1 MVLEIIYISLS
12 IIILLIDIYLLIKVR
27 KFNTNEDILKDIDNK
42 FEKQN
47 EIYKQINEMLLSA
60 IKNYNDTV
68 LTGISQNLQLQKQEL
83 IVVQNR
89 LESILK
95 SNEDRLA
102 RATSIL
108 DNGLIKLQQDN
119 EKKLEQMRQTVDEKL
134 NVSLEKR
141 LAESFNI
148 INNRLQSVYEGL
160 GEMKQLANGVGDL
173 KRVLT
178 NVKTRG
184 VWGEVSLANLLEQML
199 STEQFQSNV
208 AIKDNQERVDF
219 AISLPGKDD
228 KTILLPVDAKFPI
241 EDYQRLVEA
250 SESGNLQQT
259 ELARKGLEKRVKEEA
274 KKISE
279 KYISLPKTTDFAVM
293 YLALEG
299 LYAEVLRMPGLAEEL
314 QREYKVVICGPTTL
328 SALLNSLQLGFKTLS
343 IEKRSSEIW
352 QLLGVFKQ
360 EFGKFVDLLS
370 KTQKKLA
377 EASNTIESAT
387 KKSKTIERKLKNV
400 TSLEEESDILLETS
414 DEEEINNDGE
424 DIEWIT
430 HKNYQ
435 MNLILKKDT
444 L

>member
-1 MVLEIIYISLS
+1 MVLEIICISLLV
-12 IIILLIDIYLLIKVR
+12 IILILNIFLIIKY
-27 KFNTNEDILKDIDNK
+27 KKNNTNEDLNK
-42 FEKQN
+42 NINLNFEKQN

-95 SNEDRLA
+95 SNEDRLS
-102 RATSIL
+102 RATQIL
-108 DNGLIKLQQDN
+108 DTGLTKLQTDN

-160 GEMKQLANGVGDL
+160 GEMKQLATGVGDL
-173 KRVLT
+173 KKVLT

-184 VWGEVSLANLLEQML
+184 VWGEVSLNNLLEQML
-199 STEQFQSNV
+199 SPDQFSSNV

-219 AISLPGKDD
+219 AIFLPGKDD
-228 KTILLPVDAKFPI
+228 QTILLPIDAKFPI

-250 SESGNLQQT
+250 SEAGNAIQLEQ
-259 ELARKGLEKRVKEEA
+259 AKKGLEKRVKEEG

-314 QREYKVVICGPTTL
+314 QREYKVVLCGPTTL

-360 EFGKFVDLLS
+360 EFGKFVDLLA

-377 EASNTIESAT
+377 EASSTIESAT
-387 KKSKTIERKLKNV
+387 KKSRTIERKLKNV
-400 TSLEEESDILLETS
+400 TGIQEESDILLETS
-414 DEEEINNDGE
+414 EEEEINEDGE
-424 DIEWIT
+424 
-430 HKNYQ
+430 
-435 MNLILKKDT
+435 
-444 L
+444 

>member
-1 MVLEIIYISLS
+1 MALEIICISLLV
-12 IIILLIDIYLLIKVR
+12 IILILNIFLIIKY
-27 KFNTNEDILKDIDNK
+27 KKNNTNEDLNK
-42 FEKQN
+42 NINLNFEKQN

-95 SNEDRLA
+95 SNEDRLS
-102 RATSIL
+102 RATQIL
-108 DNGLIKLQQDN
+108 DTGLTKLQTDN

-160 GEMKQLANGVGDL
+160 GEMKQLATGVGDL
-173 KRVLT
+173 KKVLT

-184 VWGEVSLANLLEQML
+184 VWGEVSLNNLLEQML
-199 STEQFQSNV
+199 SPDQFSSNV

-219 AISLPGKDD
+219 AIFLPGKDD
-228 KTILLPVDAKFPI
+228 QTILLPIDAKFPI

-250 SESGNLQQT
+250 SEAGNAIQLEQ
-259 ELARKGLEKRVKEEA
+259 AKKGLEKRVKEEA

-279 KYISLPKTTDFAVM
+279 KYISLPKTADFAVM

-314 QREYKVVICGPTTL
+314 QREYKVVLCGPTTL

-360 EFGKFVDLLS
+360 EFGKFVDLLA

-377 EASNTIESAT
+377 EASSTIESAT
-387 KKSKTIERKLKNV
+387 KKSRTIERKLKNV
-400 TSLEEESDILLETS
+400 TGIQEESDILLETS
-414 DEEEINNDGE
+414 EEEEINEDGE
-424 DIEWIT
+424 
-430 HKNYQ
+430 
-435 MNLILKKDT
+435 
-444 L
+444 

>member
-1 MVLEIIYISLS
+1 MVLEIICISLLA
-12 IIILLIDIYLLIKVR
+12 IILILNIFLIIKY
-27 KFNTNEDILKDIDNK
+27 KKNNTNEDLNK
-42 FEKQN
+42 NINLNFEKQN

-95 SNEDRLA
+95 SNEDRLS
-102 RATSIL
+102 RATQIL
-108 DNGLIKLQQDN
+108 DTGLTKLQTDN

-160 GEMKQLANGVGDL
+160 GEMKQLATGVGDL
-173 KRVLT
+173 KKVLT

-184 VWGEVSLANLLEQML
+184 VWGEVSLNNLLEQML
-199 STEQFQSNV
+199 SPDQFSSNV

-219 AISLPGKDD
+219 AIFLPGKDD
-228 KTILLPVDAKFPI
+228 QTILLPIDAKFPI

-250 SESGNLQQT
+250 SEAGNAIQLEQ
-259 ELARKGLEKRVKEEA
+259 AKKGLEKRVKEEA

-314 QREYKVVICGPTTL
+314 QREYKVVLCGPTTL

-360 EFGKFVDLLS
+360 EFGKFVDLLA

-377 EASNTIESAT
+377 EASSTIESAT
-387 KKSKTIERKLKNV
+387 KKSRTIERKLKNV
-400 TSLEEESDILLETS
+400 TGIQEESDILLETS
-414 DEEEINNDGE
+414 EEEEINEDGE
-424 DIEWIT
+424 
-430 HKNYQ
+430 
-435 MNLILKKDT
+435 
-444 L
+444 

>member
-1 MVLEIIYISLS
+1 MVLEIICISLLA
-12 IIILLIDIYLLIKVR
+12 IILILNIFLIIKY
-27 KFNTNEDILKDIDNK
+27 KKNNTNEDLNK
-42 FEKQN
+42 NINLNFEKQN

-95 SNEDRLA
+95 SNEDRLS
-102 RATSIL
+102 RATQIL
-108 DNGLIKLQQDN
+108 DTGLTKLQTDN
-119 EKKLEQMRQTVDEKL
+119 ERKLEQMRQTVDEKL

-160 GEMKQLANGVGDL
+160 GEMKQLATGVGDL
-173 KRVLT
+173 KKVLT

-184 VWGEVSLANLLEQML
+184 VWGEVSLNNLLEQML
-199 STEQFQSNV
+199 SPDQFSSNV

-219 AISLPGKDD
+219 AIFLPGKDD
-228 KTILLPVDAKFPI
+228 QTILLPIDAKFPI

-250 SESGNLQQT
+250 SEAGNAIQLEQ
-259 ELARKGLEKRVKEEA
+259 AKKGLEKRVKEEA

-314 QREYKVVICGPTTL
+314 QREYKVVLCGPTTL

-360 EFGKFVDLLS
+360 EFGKFVDLLA

-377 EASNTIESAT
+377 EASSTIESAT
-387 KKSKTIERKLKNV
+387 KKSRTIERKLKNV
-400 TSLEEESDILLETS
+400 TGIQEESDILLETS
-414 DEEEINNDGE
+414 EEEEINEDGE
-424 DIEWIT
+424 
-430 HKNYQ
+430 
-435 MNLILKKDT
+435 
-444 L
+444 

>member
-1 MVLEIIYISLS
+1 MALEIICISLLV
-12 IIILLIDIYLLIKVR
+12 IILILNIFLIIKY
-27 KFNTNEDILKDIDNK
+27 KKNNTNEDLNK
-42 FEKQN
+42 NINLNFEKQN

-95 SNEDRLA
+95 SNEDRLS
-102 RATSIL
+102 RATQIL
-108 DNGLIKLQQDN
+108 DTGLTKLQTDN

-160 GEMKQLANGVGDL
+160 GEMKQLATGVGDL
-173 KRVLT
+173 KKVLT

-184 VWGEVSLANLLEQML
+184 VWGEVSLNNLLEQML
-199 STEQFQSNV
+199 SPDQFSSNV

-219 AISLPGKDD
+219 AIFLPGKDD
-228 KTILLPVDAKFPI
+228 QTILLPIDAKFPI

-250 SESGNLQQT
+250 SEAGNAIQLEQ
-259 ELARKGLEKRVKEEA
+259 AKKGLEKRVKEEA

-279 KYISLPKTTDFAVM
+279 KYISLPKTADFAVM

-314 QREYKVVICGPTTL
+314 QREYKVVLCGPTTL

-360 EFGKFVDLLS
+360 EFGKFVDLLA

-377 EASNTIESAT
+377 EASSTIESAT
-387 KKSKTIERKLKNV
+387 KKSTTIERKLKNV
-400 TSLEEESDILLETS
+400 TGIQEESDILLETS
-414 DEEEINNDGE
+414 EEEEINEDGE
-424 DIEWIT
+424 
-430 HKNYQ
+430 
-435 MNLILKKDT
+435 
-444 L
+444 